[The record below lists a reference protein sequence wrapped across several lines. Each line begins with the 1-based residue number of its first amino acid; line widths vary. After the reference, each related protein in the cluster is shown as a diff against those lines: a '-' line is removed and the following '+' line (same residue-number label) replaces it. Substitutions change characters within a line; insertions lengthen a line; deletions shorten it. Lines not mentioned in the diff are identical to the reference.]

1 MKRHI
6 VTVSLLGTMLGAGTM
21 NSQAAPPPNHPD
33 SFSHAPAGGAP
44 PADKM
49 GPSPSGALPR
59 EKTSLNLNADQEKK
73 IAEILADEREKS
85 SPLLKKMDLLRTQ
98 IHQAELAPTL
108 DEPGLR
114 KIAEGLSK
122 TEAELIVAHTKMNR
136 RVMAVLTA
144 DQREQLQKQ
153 AQDKMFHSGPER
165 APSADAGQGQS
176 PHRID

>member
-6 VTVSLLGTMLGAGTM
+6 VTVSLLGTMLGAGAM

-33 SFSHAPAGGAP
+33 SFSHAPAGDVP
-44 PADKM
+44 PPDKM
-49 GPSPSGALPR
+49 GPPPSDALQR
-59 EKTSLNLNADQEKK
+59 EKSSLNLNPDQEKK

-85 SPLLKKMDLLRTQ
+85 SLLLKKLDSLRKQ
-98 IHQAELAPTL
+98 LHQAEMAPTL

-114 KIAEGLSK
+114 TIAEGLSK
-122 TEAELIVAHTKMNR
+122 TETELIVAHTKMNR
-136 RVMAVLTA
+136 RVMAILTA

-153 AQDKMFHSGPER
+153 AQDKKFHPGQEK
-165 APSADAGQGQS
+165 APAADAGQGQS